1 MEIYQEEIKDL
12 LDKDQTKRY
21 ELRENPD
28 SGVYVKNLQS
38 YICKSVKEIEQ
49 VMQNGN
55 HNRTIGATNMNE
67 HSSRSH
73 AIFIITIEM
82 SDVRDDDSMSQV
94 RYMNITISQSHPML
108 FGGIYKIFHNNCV
121 ISC

>member
-1 MEIYQEEIKDL
+1 LIRASYLEIYQEEIRDL
-12 LDKDQTKRY
+12 LDKDQSKRY

-38 YICKSVKEIEQ
+38 YICKNVKEIEQ

-55 HNRTIGATNMNE
+55 FNRTIGATNMNE

-82 SDVRDDDSMSQV
+82 SDVREDSSMSQV
-94 RYMNITISQSHPML
+94 S
-108 FGGIYKIFHNNCV
+108 IYYEKI
-121 ISC
+121 

>member
-94 RYMNITISQSHPML
+94 RYMNITIFQSHPML

>member
-1 MEIYQEEIKDL
+1 MEIYQEEIRDL

-55 HNRTIGATNMNE
+55 YNRTVGATNMNE

-82 SDVRDDDSMSQV
+82 SDVREDDSMSQV
-94 RYMNITISQSHPML
+94 SISNEL
-108 FGGIYKIFHNNCV
+108 
-121 ISC
+121 